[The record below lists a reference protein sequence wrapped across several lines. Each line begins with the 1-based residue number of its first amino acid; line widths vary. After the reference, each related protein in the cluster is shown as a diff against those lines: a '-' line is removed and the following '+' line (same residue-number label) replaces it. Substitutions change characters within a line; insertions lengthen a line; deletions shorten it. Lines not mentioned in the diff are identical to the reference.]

1 MLSHFPRF
9 FGPGPGSP
17 AAERVALVQQ
27 LATFRQHLL
36 TIGAVQLA
44 IGAMTAIA
52 FAGQADARLL
62 AVWLLLVGGPGV
74 RCLVSW
80 YRRRGKAPQPEPN
93 RRGLDRAV
101 YSALTMGAV
110 WGSTGFLFE
119 PHAFSFSFF
128 IALVVCGLIA
138 GATVALATVPLVWAA
153 FSVPAVGI
161 MTLDFF
167 VSGEMLEQVVGVAA
181 LVFLAALFAMAR
193 VGYSGGL
200 AAIESG
206 LRHAA
211 LAAAVDAARAQL
223 DDAIETGP
231 DGFILWDAD
240 DRLVRC
246 NSRFRELY
254 PLVADLFVPGTTFTD
269 LMAQIAAR
277 GAAPTMVDGRDWIG
291 DRLER
296 HRNPS
301 GFFDQILPD
310 GRWVRVSERR
320 TKDGGVVTIY
330 TDITDRVRIEQ
341 ELRARSESLIESE
354 QRYRGL
360 VDVAPDA
367 ILISSDGKIAF
378 ANARAAALLGYDDA
392 AQLVG
397 VAVLDIVHP
406 DWRGA
411 VADRQ
416 ADVVESGA
424 TPKPLEQK
432 LLRRD
437 GSIVDVEVGGSRV
450 SWHGKRAVQSIVRD
464 ITDRKRF
471 ERALRQSEER
481 YRTLVETAPDPILIN
496 HRGTIVFVNEAMR
509 RLLRVQSNAEIV
521 GSRADALVHP
531 VSRTLTEASTKAIMR
546 GGPPQ
551 TIEFKMIC
559 RDGSVI
565 EVEAS
570 GAPVAWE
577 GAPAMQVIMRDI
589 TARKQTEDALRL
601 TQFAVD
607 NAADAVFWIKPDGR
621 FAFVNRAAC
630 RLSGYGHV
638 EYKTLSVF
646 DLDPELDRTEWR
658 RLVDQARRSPA
669 APVIERRLRT
679 KQGLLIPIEIVL
691 NSFEFAGDSYVFAFA
706 RDIAVRKAAEE
717 RARRHE
723 ADLAQVLRTTTVGEM
738 ASALSQQLEAP
749 LNSLTEFTQA
759 SLARLRSGEG
769 GEGALAE
776 ELERATA
783 AAAQA
788 AGVVRGIGSFVKR
801 SEPTKIVAD
810 VNALVRS
817 AVNLALSELDANRVN
832 YRLDLAEDLPRVPLD
847 AIAIEQVVL
856 NIVRNAIDS
865 MSDAPAHERR
875 LKVWTALASEE
886 EVEIGVADSGQGFS
900 FEALAKM
907 FDPFFST
914 KVERMGMGLTIARSI
929 VEAHRG
935 RLWAEQNPDRGATFR
950 MVLPMVAR

>member
-1 MLSHFPRF
+1 M
-9 FGPGPGSP
+9 
-17 AAERVALVQQ
+17 
-27 LATFRQHLL
+27 
-36 TIGAVQLA
+36 
-44 IGAMTAIA
+44 
-52 FAGQADARLL
+52 
-62 AVWLLLVGGPGV
+62 GV
-74 RCLVSW
+74 F
-80 YRRRGKAPQPEPN
+80 
-93 RRGLDRAV
+93 
-101 YSALTMGAV
+101 

-119 PHAFSFSFF
+119 PHDFSFHLF
-128 IALVVCGLIA
+128 IALVVSGLIA
-138 GATVALATVPLVWAA
+138 GATVALGTVPLVWAA
-153 FSVPAVGI
+153 FSIPAVGI
-161 MTLDFF
+161 MALDLIL
-167 VSGEMLEQVVGVAA
+167 SGEMLEQVVAVAA
-181 LVFLAALFAMAR
+181 LVFLTALFAMAR
-193 VGYSGGL
+193 VGYASGL
-200 AAIESG
+200 AVIEAG
-206 LRHAA
+206 LRQTA
-211 LAAAVDAARAQL
+211 LADAVDAARAQL

-231 DGFILWDAD
+231 DGFVLCDAE

-254 PLVADLFVPGTTFTD
+254 PRIADLFVPGITFVD
-269 LMAQIAAR
+269 LLAQIVAR
-277 GAAPTMVDGRDWIG
+277 GAAPTLADGRNWIE

-296 HRNPS
+296 HRNPT
-301 GFFDQILPD
+301 GFFDQILTD
-310 GRWVRVSERR
+310 GRTLRVSERR
-320 TKDGGVVTIY
+320 TKDGGVVSIY
-330 TDITDRVRIEQ
+330 TDITDRVRIEE

-360 VDVAPDA
+360 VDAAPDA
-367 ILISSDGKIAF
+367 ILITCDAKIAF
-378 ANARAAALLGYDDA
+378 ANARAAALLGYDA
-392 AQLVG
+392 AAELVG
-397 VAVLDIVHP
+397 VAVLELVHP
-406 DWRGA
+406 NWRGA

-416 ADVVESGA
+416 ADIVESGA
-424 TPKPLEQK
+424 VQKPLEQK

-450 SWHGKRAVQSIVRD
+450 TWQGKRAVQSIVRD

-509 RLLRVQSNAEIV
+509 RLLRVRSDAEIV
-521 GSRADALVHP
+521 GSRADSLAHP
-531 VSRTLTEASTKAIMR
+531 ASRALTEASAKAIMR

-551 TIEFKMIC
+551 TIEFKLIC
-559 RDGSVI
+559 RDGSLI

-570 GAPVAWE
+570 GAHVAWE
-577 GAPAMQVIMRDI
+577 GNPAMQVIMRDV
-589 TARKQTEDALRL
+589 TERKRTEEALRL

-607 NAADAVFWIKPDGR
+607 NAANAVFWIKPDGR

-646 DLDPELDRTEWR
+646 DLDPELARDEWR
-658 RLVDQARRSPA
+658 RLVDQARRSPT

-679 KQGLLIPIEIVL
+679 KQGFLIPIEIVL
-691 NSFEFAGDSYVFAFA
+691 ISFEFAGDSYVFAFA

-723 ADLAQVLRTTTVGEM
+723 ADLAHVLRATTVGEM
-738 ASALSQQLEAP
+738 ASALSQQLEGP
-749 LNSLTEFTQA
+749 LTSLTEFTHT

-769 GEGALAE
+769 EIAA

-865 MSDAPAHERR
+865 MSDTPAHERR
-875 LKVWTALASEE
+875 LVVWTALASEE
-886 EVEIGVADSGQGFS
+886 EVEVGVADSGQGFS

-950 MVLPMVAR
+950 LVLPIVAR

>member
-1 MLSHFPRF
+1 MLFHFPRL

-17 AAERVALVQQ
+17 AAERIALVRQ
-27 LATFRQHLL
+27 LATFREHLL

-52 FAGQADARLL
+52 FAGQTDPRLL
-62 AVWLLLVGGPGV
+62 ALWLLLVGGAGG

-80 YRRRGKAPQPEPN
+80 YRRRGKAPEPEPN
-93 RRGLDRAV
+93 RRALDRAV

-119 PHAFSFSFF
+119 PHAFSFHLF
-128 IALVVCGLIA
+128 IALVVSGLIA

-153 FSVPAVGI
+153 FSIPAVGI
-161 MTLDFF
+161 MALDLFLG
-167 VSGEMLEQVVGVAA
+167 GEMLEQVVGVAA
-181 LVFLAALFAMAR
+181 LVFLTALFAMAR

-200 AAIESG
+200 AAIEAG

-211 LAAAVDAARAQL
+211 LAEAVDAAQAQL

-231 DGFILWDAD
+231 DGFVLCDAD

-254 PLVADLFVPGTTFTD
+254 PRIADLFVPGIAFAD
-269 LMAQIAAR
+269 VIAQIAAR
-277 GAAPTMVDGRDWIG
+277 GAAPTLVNGRSWIEH
-291 DRLER
+291 RLDQ

-301 GFFDQILPD
+301 GFFDQILAD

-320 TKDGGVVTIY
+320 TKDGGVVSIY
-330 TDITDRVRIEQ
+330 TDITDRVRIEE
-341 ELRARSESLIESE
+341 ELRARSESLVESE
-354 QRYRGL
+354 QRYRDL
-360 VDVAPDA
+360 VDAAPDA
-367 ILISSDGKIAF
+367 ILISCDGRIAF
-378 ANARAAALLGYDDA
+378 ANPRAATLLGYDAA
-392 AQLVG
+392 AQLIG
-397 VAVLDIVHP
+397 AAVLDIVHP
-406 DWRGA
+406 SWRGA

-416 ADVVESGA
+416 ADIIESSGA
-424 TPKPLEQK
+424 AKPLEQK

-450 SWHGKRAVQSIVRD
+450 IWQGRRSVQSIVRD

-496 HRGTIVFVNEAMR
+496 RGGVIAFVNEAMR
-509 RLLRVQSNAEIV
+509 RLARVQSDAEIV
-521 GSRADALVHP
+521 GSRAEGMVHP
-531 VSRTLTEASTKAIMR
+531 VSRTLAEASATAIMR

-570 GAPVAWE
+570 GAHVAWE
-577 GAPAMQVIMRDI
+577 GDPAMQVIMRDI
-589 TARKQTEDALRL
+589 TARKQTEEALRL

-621 FAFVNRAAC
+621 FAFANRAAC

-638 EYKTLSVF
+638 EFKTLSVL
-646 DLDPELDRTEWR
+646 DLDPELARDEWR
-658 RLVDQARRSPA
+658 RLVDQARRSPN

-679 KQGLLIPIEIVL
+679 KQGFLIPVEIVL

-723 ADLAQVLRTTTVGEM
+723 ADLAHVLRATTVGEM
-738 ASALSQQLEAP
+738 ASALSQQLEGP
-749 LNSLTEFTQA
+749 LNSLTEFTQT
-759 SLARLRSGEG
+759 SLARLRAGEG
-769 GEGALAE
+769 GEGALVD

-817 AVNLALSELDANRVN
+817 AVNLALSELDAHRVN
-832 YRLDLAEDLPRVPLD
+832 YRLDLAADLPRVPLD

-875 LKVWTALASEE
+875 LAVWTALASEE

-935 RLWAEQNPDRGATFR
+935 RLWAEQNPGRGATFR
-950 MVLPMVAR
+950 IVLPIVAR